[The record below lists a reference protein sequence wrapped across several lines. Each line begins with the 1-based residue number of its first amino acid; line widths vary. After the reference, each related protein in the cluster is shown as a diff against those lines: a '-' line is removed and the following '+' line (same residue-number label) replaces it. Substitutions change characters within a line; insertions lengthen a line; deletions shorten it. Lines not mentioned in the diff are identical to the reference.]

1 MIESYYDDLAPYYRY
16 LFPDWEKSVIRQAK
30 ILDGLIQEYFGA
42 QARRL
47 LDAAC
52 GIGTQTIG
60 LAQLGYTL
68 VASDISAA
76 ELEAAA
82 REAQRRSLKV
92 EFYRSDMRALR
103 SVHQGRFDVV
113 LALDNAIPHLLS
125 EADILLAFEQFY
137 ACAAD
142 DGGCMLSVR
151 DYARMERSGR
161 QFYPRTVHQTAE
173 GRVILFDIW
182 DYDGDYYDFTTYVVE
197 DQGEQGVCTQAI
209 RGGRYFCVSIATLER
224 LLRQAGFERV
234 VVELEKFYQP
244 ILIGLKGAYAG
255 RA

>member
-1 MIESYYDDLAPYYRY
+1 MIETYYDDLVPYYRY
-16 LFPDWEKSVIRQAK
+16 LFPDWEKSVLRQAK
-30 ILDGLIQEYFGA
+30 ILDGLIQEYFGR

-60 LAQLGYTL
+60 LAQLGYTV
-68 VASDISAA
+68 VASDISVA

-82 REAQRRSLKV
+82 REAHRRALKV
-92 EFYRSDMRALR
+92 AFYQSDMRTLR
-103 SVHQGRFDVV
+103 PVHQGMFDVV

-142 DGGCMLSVR
+142 DGGCMISVR
-151 DYARMERSGR
+151 DYAKMEQGGR

-173 GRVILFDIW
+173 GRMILFDIW

-197 DQGEQGVCTQAI
+197 DQGERGVCTQAI
-209 RGGRYFCVSIATLER
+209 RGGRYYCVSIATLER
-224 LLRQAGFERV
+224 LLKQAGFQRV
-234 VVELEKFYQP
+234 IIDRDRFYQP
-244 ILIGLKGAYAG
+244 ILVGMKGRG
-255 RA
+255 EG

>member
-1 MIESYYDDLAPYYRY
+1 MR
-16 LFPDWEKSVIRQAK
+16 
-30 ILDGLIQEYFGA
+30 LIQEHFGA

-52 GIGTQTIG
+52 GIRHPDHRAGAVG
-60 LAQLGYTL
+60 LYVGS
-68 VASDISAA
+68 ASTSLRQDWRP
-76 ELEAAA
+76 AA

-92 EFYRSDMRALR
+92 EFYWSDMRAL
-103 SVHQGRFDVV
+103 SPVHQGMFDVV

-142 DGGCMLSVR
+142 DGGCMISVR
-151 DYARMERSGR
+151 DYARMERGGR

-182 DYDGDYYDFTTYVVE
+182 DYDGDYYDFTTYIVE
-197 DQGEQGVCTQAI
+197 DQGEQGVRTQAI
-209 RGGRYFCVSIATLER
+209 RGGRYYCVSIATLER
-224 LLRQAGFERV
+224 LLKQAGFERV
-234 VVELEKFYQP
+234 IVEAEKFYQP
-244 ILIGLKGAYAG
+244 VLIGLKGASAG